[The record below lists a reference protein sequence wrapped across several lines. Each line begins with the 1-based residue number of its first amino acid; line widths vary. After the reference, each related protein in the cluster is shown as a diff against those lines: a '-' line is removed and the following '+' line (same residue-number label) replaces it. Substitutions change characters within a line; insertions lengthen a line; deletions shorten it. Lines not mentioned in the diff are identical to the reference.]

1 VRRLAYRHRGEE
13 NLYPADGT
21 LNLAEELYSHGLRR
35 WAAEEASKGSFDQ
48 AVTATESA
56 TGQHVPK
63 RQVEELAKRAAAD
76 FERFY
81 EDAKKAQ
88 AATSDLL
95 VISAD
100 GKGVVMRPDALRP
113 ATAKAA
119 ASKKLATRLSKGE
132 RPYRK
137 RMAVMR
143 NSALRPSVSDPPG
156 RPADPRG
163 AVRGR
168 RRLGGRRSAPNDRR
182 RRSFS
187 GAIDRR
193 QRQDDDLRVEDD
205 HEVGDTE
212 HDQRSPTAWIWAFGS
227 ARLGRETS
235 GPFGISGVSHSFPP
249 IDTVS
254 LCEVARHNRRW
265 RRMKMPLR
273 TTASRRG
280 RSGCPRGR

>member
-1 VRRLAYRHRGEE
+1 M
-13 NLYPADGT
+13 NI
-21 LNLAEELYSHGLRR
+21 
-35 WAAEEASKGSFDQ
+35 
-48 AVTATESA
+48 
-56 TGQHVPK
+56 
-63 RQVEELAKRAAAD
+63 
-76 FERFY
+76 RF
-81 EDAKKAQ
+81 
-88 AATSDLL
+88 
-95 VISAD
+95 
-100 GKGVVMRPDALRP
+100 R
-113 ATAKAA
+113 
-119 ASKKLATRLSKGE
+119 
-132 RPYRK
+132 
-137 RMAVMR
+137 
-143 NSALRPSVSDPPG
+143 PPG

-212 HDQRSPTAWIWAFGS
+212 QDQRSPTAWIWAFGS
-227 ARLGRETS
+227 ARLGTETS

-254 LCEVARHNRRW
+254 LCEVARHNWRW
-265 RRMKMPLR
+265 RRTTTPLR
-273 TTASRRG
+273 TTAWRRG